1 MGLINLIII
10 RENSR
15 FFIPSSGMKT
25 GANGMENR
33 SNVVTKNVPYQIL
46 FSIPLFF
53 SYNYFFTPSI
63 FPESS
68 YIFTCVS
75 YFIKGIVQLM
85 IGTTNGGLKE

>member
-1 MGLINLIII
+1 VGLINLIII

-53 SYNYFFTPSI
+53 SYNYFFT
-63 FPESS
+63 
-68 YIFTCVS
+68 
-75 YFIKGIVQLM
+75 
-85 IGTTNGGLKE
+85 TTNDWNHKRRAEGVTLKI